1 MLHTLGVR
9 WLCGHM
15 QSAWNVIRRRTS
27 RPSAARDR
35 SNLKYHCIYDKFI
48 SVINELQDAVG
59 LEIAKAYLVF
69 LLLNLRQ
76 LQDLTISMIHIVN
89 TLQAQ
94 L

>member
-1 MLHTLGVR
+1 MGTCSR
-9 WLCGHM
+9 
-15 QSAWNVIRRRTS
+15 AWNDIRRPTS

-48 SVINELQDAVG
+48 SVIREMQDAVG

-69 LLLNLRQ
+69 LSAAELASMAGPY
-76 LQDLTISMIHIVN
+76 TMIHIVN

-94 L
+94 LRNP